1 MKEYNNKKR
10 NSVFGGI
17 GVAALLCV
25 LMVLMS
31 WSAMVTNSDIN
42 SVETASDATSE
53 TTDVKY
59 DEIEAEKTSP
69 VFEPEMLGFD
79 AEDEMLGMRTEN
91 GKVFHTTDGMKA
103 VVSNQPLHYRNHNGL
118 LVDLDATIK
127 SSLDGYYVND
137 IYTPVQFGFQ
147 AIDGLSINLGEDN
160 LVETGIEP
168 YPVLVVPSD

>member
-1 MKEYNNKKR
+1 
-10 NSVFGGI
+10 
-17 GVAALLCV
+17 
-25 LMVLMS
+25 
-31 WSAMVTNSDIN
+31 
-42 SVETASDATSE
+42 
-53 TTDVKY
+53 
-59 DEIEAEKTSP
+59 
-69 VFEPEMLGFD
+69 MLGFD

-147 AIDGLSINLGEDN
+147 AIDGLSIYLGEDN

-168 YPVLVVPSD
+168 YPVLVVQGEVENLQLAGVT